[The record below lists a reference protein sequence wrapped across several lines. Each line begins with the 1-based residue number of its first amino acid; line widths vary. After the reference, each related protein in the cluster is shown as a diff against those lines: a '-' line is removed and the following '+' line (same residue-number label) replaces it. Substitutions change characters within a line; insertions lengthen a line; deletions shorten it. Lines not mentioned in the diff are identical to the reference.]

1 MSSKHATFIFFLFT
15 FIQSTTKLAQCSHE
29 VDKGQ
34 RSVCAGVWDWL
45 SWATGYCKRADKICR
60 NWELYKNILCE
71 HSYERSQNLGILF
84 KHSFL
89 SNKHYSFLYI
99 QSTRQYVCYPEL
111 TSIYRSCAQL
121 TLSTA
126 YAAPYSQFLFSH
138 SPRNARDHTRSS
150 RKYHSQ
156 ENSNSDQTPRT
167 DGDTEWHPHVHN

>member
-1 MSSKHATFIFFLFT
+1 MQLSFFFFLLLFRAP
-15 FIQSTTKLAQCSHE
+15 QNLLSAATKLTNAN
-29 VDKGQ
+29 VV
-34 RSVCAGVWDWL
+34 SVRGCGIDSAEQQAIAK
-45 SWATGYCKRADKICR
+45 SWQKTSQKLRA
-60 NWELYKNILCE
+60 LQNILCK
-71 HSYERSQNLGILF
+71 HSCERSQNLGILF
-84 KHSFL
+84 KHSFY